1 MKIKSSDGDEFDVED
16 EVVKKMETLETMTML
31 DDDDEQVP
39 TCQVEGRFLKK
50 AILWTDFQNN
60 FKNMDLKNTFE
71 MITTADYLGNSSLS
85 EEMLKK
91 VFLNNSDKDIDE
103 AANQFK
109 DGTIIDLFHD
119 FRRMNEVLVIIHQDE
134 LRYLQKGQWITMTK
148 IPNRVCSKKKVCA
161 IKDRVYV
168 IGVDDDTKWTNVA
181 EFNTRTS
188 SWRMLESFEPVWYYI
203 NDENRTNT
211 FSIIFFC
218 SVGNKLYIMN
228 YSRSED
234 LEYSG
239 HCGICALD
247 LDQMD
252 PLWNVIKEDHPYF
265 GASDTNVTVAD
276 GCIYLVGGR
285 KYEVEK
291 YDVTQNLWT
300 TEAKLPSS
308 FCSIFGA
315 GIAVLDGK
323 LYVSGGREFLSAGSS
338 TDGIRDTFQC
348 LDFST
353 NTWTTLAR

>member
-1 MKIKSSDGDEFDVED
+1 MSNRRKMKIKSSDGDEFDVED

-134 LRYLQKGQWITMTK
+134 LRYLQRGQWITMTK

-168 IGVDDDTKWTNVA
+168 IGVDDGTKWTNVA

-188 SWRMLESFEPVWYYI
+188 SWRMLESFEPVWDYI
-203 NDENRTNT
+203 NDENHINT
-211 FSIIFFC
+211 FS
-218 SVGNKLYIMN
+218 M
-228 YSRSED
+228 E
-234 LEYSG
+234 
-239 HCGICALD
+239 
-247 LDQMD
+247 MD
-252 PLWNVIKEDHPYF
+252 PFWNVIKEEQRHF
-265 GASDTNVTVAD
+265 GEGGPSITVAD
-276 GCIYLVGGR
+276 ECIYLVGG
-285 KYEVEK
+285 
-291 YDVTQNLWT
+291 
-300 TEAKLPSS
+300 
-308 FCSIFGA
+308 
-315 GIAVLDGK
+315 
-323 LYVSGGREFLSAGSS
+323 GRYIML
-338 TDGIRDTFQC
+338 R
-348 LDFST
+348 
-353 NTWTTLAR
+353 NMK